1 MRVVSY
7 KENAYFLKKVI
18 DQEDVNNYGVQYLE
32 AWKDRYENGEI
43 INDGNF
49 YYIVDKIQE
58 AEVIEEKTSEVKTI
72 EKDAKN

>member
-1 MRVVSY
+1 MKVISH
-7 KENAYFLKKVI
+7 KGNAYFLKKVI

-32 AWKDRYENGEI
+32 TWKNRYENGEI
-43 INDGNF
+43 INDGIF